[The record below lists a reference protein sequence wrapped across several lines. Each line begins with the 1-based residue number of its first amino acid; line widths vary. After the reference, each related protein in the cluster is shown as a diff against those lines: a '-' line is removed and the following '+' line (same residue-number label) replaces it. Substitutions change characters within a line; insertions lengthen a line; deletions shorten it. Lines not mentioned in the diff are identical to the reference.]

1 MKFFGRVK
9 ELDQLRKELSAD
21 DMRMTNCFPKDIG
34 KIISE
39 ANGETNNINATKMA
53 LDCSN
58 GRGKL

>member
-1 MKFFGRVK
+1 
-9 ELDQLRKELSAD
+9 
-21 DMRMTNCFPKDIG
+21 MTNCFPKDIG